1 MKKYAHVKF
10 GVLATIALL
19 IILASACNQEDKKNE
34 SNNQG
39 IVPVDSLNS
48 SKSIMQYMHNQSLV
62 YTKYKLP
69 LPVDLY
75 QYLRENK
82 PAFDKNILNP
92 RENTN
97 RFKRNVDKAINLG
110 FYSADLA
117 YCSIL
122 ENKEEAIEYFK
133 VTQQLSIDLK
143 IDIGYSEAMVE
154 RFNRNLE
161 SPDSLY
167 TISNDIYWK
176 TCNYLEENED
186 VNILPFI
193 IVGSWLE
200 SVYLSINAFPN
211 SGENKDIVKMVEVQA
226 PAIDNLIE
234 YLYRTMLDMKVFAVN
249 ADIQK
254 FSNMLKDIRKSYDKL
269 EESGMTSILYDEITQ
284 KYRVYR
290 EQYLFVEY

>member
-1 MKKYAHVKF
+1 MKQYTQFKLSILFATLS
-10 GVLATIALL
+10 VLFAI
-19 IILASACNQEDKKNE
+19 SACNTGEKKTDV
-34 SNNQG
+34 NNQG
-39 IVPVDSLNS
+39 VVGVDSLNS

-75 QYLRENK
+75 QYLREK
-82 PAFDKNILNP
+82 EPKFDKSILNS
-92 RENTN
+92 RENLK

-122 ENKEEAIEYFK
+122 ENKEEAVEYFK
-133 VTQQLSIDLK
+133 ATQQLSIDLK
-143 IDIGYSEAMVE
+143 IDIGYSEAMVD
-154 RFNRNLE
+154 RFHANLGD
-161 SPDSLY
+161 PDSLY
-167 TISNDIYWK
+167 AISNDVYWK
-176 TCNYLEENED
+176 TCNYLEDNED

-193 IVGSWLE
+193 IVGSWME
-200 SVYLSINAFPN
+200 SVYLTINAFPN
-211 SGENKDIVKMVEVQA
+211 SGGNSDIVKMVEVQG

-254 FSNMLKDIRKSYDKL
+254 VSNMLKDIRKSYDKL
-269 EESGMTSILYDEITQ
+269 DEGGMTSILYDEITQ
-284 KYRVYR
+284 KYRTYR
-290 EQYLFVEY
+290 EQYQYLEY